1 MGIRRGSISTPII
14 ADGLVLN
21 MDAANRASYPAQR
34 TFTTAESGSCYNTLD
49 LTQSGSFISDPE
61 FVTQP
66 VSASSWVFDGVDDYI
81 DCGSF
86 TPLDS
91 GSAVTISA
99 WFKSSTYSNFGRLV
113 NVEKHI
119 EIFQGSSGASNTK
132 GRFTYVLMGAHGNSF
147 KTLGGTEATGVGDS
161 VDGNWH
167 HLCFVFSGAT
177 LTATAYEDGVAV
189 VTGATTKGNLNSATD
204 KLYIGADPAGANP
217 IAGNIANVH
226 IYPRALSANEVLHN
240 YNALKGRFA

>member
-21 MDAANRASYPAQR
+21 MDAANRASYPVQR
-34 TFTTAESGSCYNTLD
+34 TLAIAESGSCYNTLD
-49 LTQSGSFISDPE
+49 LSQSGSFISDPQ

-66 VSASSWVFDGVDDYI
+66 VSASSWVFDGIDDYI
-81 DCGSF
+81 NCGLF

-113 NVEKHI
+113 NVEKHV
-119 EIFQGSSGASNTK
+119 EIFQGSTGASNTK
-132 GRFTYVLMGAHGNSF
+132 GRFTYVLMGAYGNSF
-147 KTLGGTEATGVGDS
+147 KTLGGTSASGVGDS
-161 VDGNWH
+161 CDGNWH
-167 HLCFVFSGAT
+167 HLCFVWESAIN
-177 LTATAYEDGVAV
+177 TATAYEDGVAV
-189 VTGATTKGNLNSATD
+189 VTGATTKAALYDTTQIM
-204 KLYIGADPAGANP
+204 YIGADPAGANP
-217 IAGNIANVH
+217 ITGNIANIH

-240 YNALKGRFA
+240 YNALKGRFI

>member
-21 MDAANRASYPAQR
+21 MDAANRASYVPDAI
-34 TFTTAESGSCYNTLD
+34 TSYNTLD
-49 LTQSGSFISDPE
+49 LSFSGSFVNDPG

-66 VSASSWVFDGVDDYI
+66 ISASSWIFDGVDDYI

-99 WFKSSTYSNFGRLV
+99 WFKSPSGSYSSFGRLV
-113 NVEKHI
+113 NVEKHV
-119 EIFQGSSGASNTK
+119 EIFQGSTGASNTK
-132 GRFTYVLMGAHGNSF
+132 GRFTYVLMGQYGNGF
-147 KTLGGTEATGVGDS
+147 ATLGGTSASGVGALC
-161 VDGNWH
+161 DGNWH

-189 VTGATTKGNLNSATD
+189 VTGATTKAALNDDTQIM
-204 KLYIGADPAGANP
+204 YIGADPAGANP
-217 IAGNIANVH
+217 ITGNIANVH
-226 IYPRALSANEVLHN
+226 IYTQALSANEVLHN
-240 YNALKGRFA
+240 YNALKSRFL

>member
-132 GRFTYVLMGAHGNSF
+132 GRFTYVLMGAFGNSF